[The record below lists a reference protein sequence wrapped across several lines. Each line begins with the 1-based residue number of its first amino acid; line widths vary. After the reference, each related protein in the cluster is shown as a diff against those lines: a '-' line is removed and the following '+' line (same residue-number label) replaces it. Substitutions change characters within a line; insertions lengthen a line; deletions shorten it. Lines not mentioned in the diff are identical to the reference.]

1 MFLFKTKNEID
12 DRWDDNQFNLV
23 PPETHYLSSSYMV
36 RIPVN
41 DKHKKNRWEL
51 RKHAASLVERSLG
64 DEVQITSFRVK
75 KPHLVHKSIARLRK
89 QVPYA
94 RAYVTIKF

>member
-1 MFLFKTKNEID
+1 MLLFKTKTVND
-12 DRWDDNQFNLV
+12 DTWDDNQFNLV
-23 PPETHYLSSSYMV
+23 PPETHYLSTRYMV

-41 DKHKKNRWEL
+41 DKHMRDRWEL

-64 DEVQITSFRVK
+64 DEVQITSFKVK
-75 KPHLVHKSIARLRK
+75 KPHMVRKSIARMRG

>member
-1 MFLFKTKNEID
+1 MLFFKTKTITDDKWDD
-12 DRWDDNQFNLV
+12 DRFDLV

-36 RIPVN
+36 RIPVT
-41 DKHKKNRWEL
+41 DKHLRDRWEL
-51 RKHAASLVERSLG
+51 RKHAAKLVERSIG
-64 DEVQITSFRVK
+64 DEVQITSFKVK
-75 KPHLVHKSIARLRK
+75 KPHMVRKSVARLRG